1 VKTVLIVALLAV
13 LVVAVLLIVRP
24 SGPRVTV
31 IKREEIGEDRD
42 A

>member
-31 IKREEIGEDRD
+31 IKREEIDEDRD